1 MKKKRQPASSEQL
14 LEKFIASQNGAP
26 SFSVK
31 DALAFVA
38 ASVKPG
44 DDEEKKLLERDVELI
59 LEGRTDLFYRSGSET
74 CYIRDA
80 FFNGTRFKIIPSKL
94 EIKEGILFYG
104 ARFAPFCSDEVFADE
119 YILHGQDSE
128 TRFQPVACPVQF
140 GQVAHIFQM
149 LGRSSMIDCIVAESD
164 DNYTALKQ
172 ASSPEKACITLTAFS
187 LETFFRKHSFSEG
200 DAIIASVEDW
210 KLGQFSLEYAP
221 KGSLPGEPEREA
233 FLSDFEE
240 GIIQSYEDY
249 GAYLELSDQIAHAY
263 LCAFLAG
270 KDLRNHPV
278 LSLDEYPALM
288 RDVTIHR
295 DGPDWTLAPVDEPGP
310 SDTFGEEEKISP
322 DHEECGCGHDHGH
335 DQDHEHGEES
345 GEEPSEAVSEDKKPL
360 RPEDFSA
367 SAGKVGSLDALLED
381 VRAPMDYTEIYAMIL
396 DDLAN
401 GQESSETF
409 VSKLIDVMG
418 VKFADDAQ
426 EAAFWNFI
434 EDCWEDASEHFNPV
448 TEEPKTPLRT
458 RLLELNTKRIE
469 RSRALVEEYSA
480 SEIPKETV
488 RQMKHFHAQILDTLG
503 LLNADSA
510 LPEGAEYDSLEL
522 RVGDIE
528 DAWDAF
534 EEQFN

>member
-1 MKKKRQPASSEQL
+1 MKKKRHPASAEQL
-14 LEKFIASQNGAP
+14 LEKFIAAQNGAP

-31 DALAFVA
+31 DALASVA

-74 CYIRDA
+74 CYIRTD
-80 FFNGTRFKIIPSKL
+80 FFNGARFKIIPSKL

-119 YILHGQDSE
+119 YVLHEQGSKI
-128 TRFQPVACPVQF
+128 RFQPVACPVQF
-140 GQVAHIFQM
+140 GQVARIFQM
-149 LGRSSMIDCIVAESD
+149 LGRSAMIDCIVAESD
-164 DNYTALKQ
+164 ENYAALKQ
-172 ASSPEKACITLTAFS
+172 ASSPEKACITLTAFC
-187 LETFFRKHSFSEG
+187 LEPFFRKHSFSEG
-200 DAIIASVEDW
+200 DAVIATVEDW
-210 KLGQFSLEYAP
+210 SLGQFSLEYAP
-221 KGSLPGEPEREA
+221 KGSLPGESEREA

-270 KDLRNHPV
+270 KDLRNRPV

-295 DGPDWTLAPVDEPGP
+295 DGPDWTLAPIDETIPSGP
-310 SDTFGEEEKISP
+310 IEEEEEIP
-322 DHEECGCGHDHGH
+322 DD
-335 DQDHEHGEES
+335 HGEES
-345 GEEPSEAVSEDKKPL
+345 GEEPSEAASKDKIPL
-360 RPEDFSA
+360 HPEDFSV
-367 SAGKVGSLDALLED
+367 SAGKIGSLDALLED
-381 VRAPMDYTEIYAMIL
+381 VNAPLDYTEIYAMIL
-396 DDLAN
+396 DDLVN
-401 GQESSETF
+401 GQDSSEVF
-409 VSKLIDVMG
+409 IPKLIDFMG

-434 EDCWEDASEHFNPV
+434 EDCWEDVVGHFNPV

-458 RLLELNTKRIE
+458 RLLDLNTKRIE
-469 RSRALVEEYSA
+469 RSRALVEEYSS
-480 SEIPKETV
+480 SEIPKEIV
-488 RQMKHFHAQILDTLG
+488 HQMKHFHAQLLHTLG
-503 LLNADSA
+503 LLNTDST
-510 LPEGAEYDSLEL
+510 LPEGAEYDALEL

>member
-1 MKKKRQPASSEQL
+1 MVKKKSQAASAEKL
-14 LEKFIASQNGAP
+14 LEIFIESQNGAP

-31 DALAFVA
+31 DAIGIVA
-38 ASVKPG
+38 AAVKPA
-44 DDEEKKLLERDVELI
+44 DAEEKKLLERDVELI

-74 CYIRDA
+74 CYIRA
-80 FFNGTRFKIIPSKL
+80 PFFSGTRFKIIPSKL
-94 EIKEGILFYG
+94 EIKEGVLFYG

-119 YILHGQDSE
+119 YILHEQGSKAQ
-128 TRFQPVACPVQF
+128 FQPVACPVQF
-140 GQVAHIFQM
+140 GQVAPLFQM

-164 DNYTALKQ
+164 DNYAALKK

-187 LETFFRKHSFSEG
+187 MEPFFRKHSFSEG
-200 DAIIASVEDW
+200 DAIIGTVEDW
-210 KLGQFSLEYAP
+210 KLGRFALEYAP
-221 KGSLPGEPEREA
+221 KGSLPGNEEREA
-233 FLSDFEE
+233 FLCDFEE

-270 KDLRNHPV
+270 KDIRKRPV

-295 DGPDWTLAPVDEPGP
+295 DGPDWTLAPVDEPTP
-310 SDTFGEEEKISP
+310 SEAFSGEEENSHE
-322 DHEECGCGHDHGH
+322 HEECECGH
-335 DQDHEHGEES
+335 DHEHGEEPS
-345 GEEPSEAVSEDKKPL
+345 GEASGDKNPL

-367 SAGKVGSLDALLED
+367 STGKTGSIDALLED
-381 VRAPMDYTEIYAMIL
+381 VKAPLDYTEIYAMIL

-401 GQESSETF
+401 GQESSAEF
-409 VSKLIDVMG
+409 ASRLIDFMG

-426 EAAFWNFI
+426 EAVFRNYI
-434 EDCWEDASEHFNPV
+434 EDCWEDASDHFNPV

-469 RSRALVEEYSA
+469 RSRTLVDEYSA
-480 SEIPKETV
+480 SDIPKEIV

-510 LPEGAEYDSLEL
+510 LPEGAEYEALEL